1 MGILMKNGRLYSGGG
16 SSSGDAKDIKY
27 DNSNTELESTNIQD
41 AIDEIYENGTG
52 SSAEVELTQAEYDAL
67 SEEEKMNGT
76 TYYISDALDEQKV
89 VELTQAEYDA
99 LSEEQK
105 MADVNYFITD
115 ASNNSYLDIANSLAE
130 VEANES
136 EDKIAGALAVKELKQ
151 KIEEK
156 KMNSIT
162 ITEHLLSSDL
172 KYGKTTEGLLI
183 INGSMVVKANVA
195 NGTVLA
201 TLPEGYR
208 PSSNKWLIGMCVGS
222 NNAKEPIQVLL
233 TSNGAITIYPTS
245 ITQNNSIFIDS
256 AILIN

>member
-76 TYYISDALDEQKV
+76 TYYISDAPDEQKV

-136 EDKIAGALAVKELKQ
+136 EDKIAGALAVKELKGLLDNF
-151 KIEEK
+151 I
-156 KMNSIT
+156 
-162 ITEHLLSSDL
+162 ITE
-172 KYGKTTEGLLI
+172 
-183 INGSMVVKANVA
+183 NVA
-195 NGTVLA
+195 ASVTRKVKLIGGTKGFITVL
-201 TLPEGYR
+201 
-208 PSSNKWLIGMCVGS
+208 V
-222 NNAKEPIQVLL
+222 
-233 TSNGAITIYPTS
+233 TS
-245 ITQNNSIFIDS
+245 IGNSGNAYGAWLVQGYGSTTSRIHVATIQSGNGCSFTISDTEAAVIFTNTTQSTFSYFVLSGDIEVS
-256 AILIN
+256 